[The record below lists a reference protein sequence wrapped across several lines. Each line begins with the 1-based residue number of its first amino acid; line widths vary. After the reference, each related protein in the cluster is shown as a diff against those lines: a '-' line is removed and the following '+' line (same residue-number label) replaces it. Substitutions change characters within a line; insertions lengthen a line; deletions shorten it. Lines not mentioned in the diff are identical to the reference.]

1 MLIDTHAHLN
11 FRAFD
16 KDRNWVIKNCLKQKV
31 WMINVGSNFSTS
43 RKAVEIAKDY
53 KEGIWAAIGLHPIH
67 LETGLI
73 KIKNDDEETGKN
85 SQKENFFD
93 YEKYKDL
100 AKSEKVVAIGETG
113 LDYYWKPKTKNKLEE
128 FKKRQKETLLEQLKL
143 AGELNLPVIFHCRMA
158 HQELIEILSKKRKV
172 KSGKIKGAV
181 HCFTGNLEQAKKYLE
196 MGLHLGFNG
205 IIFKLDLDKIIKKT
219 PLEKIL
225 LETDCPYLSVPGYKK
240 RNDPLGVKLISQ
252 KIAKIKKISVKNL
265 VAAATH
271 NAQNLFLTNKG
282 L

>member
-1 MLIDTHAHLN
+1 
-11 FRAFD
+11 
-16 KDRNWVIKNCLKQKV
+16 
-31 WMINVGSNFSTS
+31 MINVGSNFSTS